1 MLVVQK
7 FGGTSVGT
15 PKRILGV
22 ADRIAS
28 RHAAGDRVVAVVSAM
43 GQTTDQLT
51 DLARKIT
58 DRPSRR
64 ETDMLLT
71 AGERIT
77 MALLSMALN
86 TKNVPAIS
94 FTGSQSGI
102 ITDTRHT
109 RARIRDIRPIRI
121 GPELEKGRV
130 VIVAGFQGVSP
141 DKEVT
146 TLGRGGS
153 DTTAIAL
160 TLGLGADA
168 CEIYTD
174 VPGVMTAD
182 PRLVENGKLLERI
195 SWDTMLE
202 LSGCGAGVIHA
213 RAVELARRLKVPFQV
228 RSAFQKRTG
237 TVVENMSLE
246 KDPEI
251 VAISGRPQVAQVHM
265 TGLSTETDET
275 KILEALDSML
285 DDVAGLHQYRDGKTT
300 SLAFHIPVVPES
312 KGLLERLGEI
322 AGEHGGSLTVN
333 TEHAAV
339 SVVGTGIL
347 PAPAIAARAHRALV
361 GAGITPSSLV
371 TGTLSLT
378 FLVPQSAYAA
388 TQKVL
393 HKTFLESDGD

>member
-1 MLVVQK
+1 LLVVQK

-15 PKRILGV
+15 PKRILEV

-28 RHAAGDRVVAVVSAM
+28 RHAAGDRIVAVVSAM

-86 TKNVPAIS
+86 TKDVPAIS

-213 RAVELARRLKVPFQV
+213 RAVDLARRHKVPFQV

-237 TVVENMSLE
+237 TMVQDMSLE

-265 TGLSTETDET
+265 TGISTEAGET
-275 KILEALDSML
+275 KILEALDSL
-285 DDVAGLHQYRDGKTT
+285 FDDVAGLHQYRDGKTT
-300 SLAFHIPVVPES
+300 SLAFHIPVIPEG

-322 AGEHGGSLTVN
+322 AREHGGSLTVN

-347 PAPAIAARAHRALV
+347 PAPAIAAEAHRALV
-361 GAGITPSSLV
+361 SAGITPSSLV

-378 FLVPQSAYAA
+378 FLVPESAYAA
-388 TQKVL
+388 AQQVL
-393 HKTFLESDGD
+393 HKTFLENDAN